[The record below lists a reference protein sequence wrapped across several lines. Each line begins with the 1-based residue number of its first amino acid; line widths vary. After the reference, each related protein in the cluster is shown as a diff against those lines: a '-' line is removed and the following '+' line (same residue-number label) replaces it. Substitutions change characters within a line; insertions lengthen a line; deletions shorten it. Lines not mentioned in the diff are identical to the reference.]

1 MNALLFYAAAF
12 LLALAV
18 LVFVHELGHF
28 LVARWCGVKVLR
40 FSIGFGRVVWSRPFG
55 RDQTEWSLGL
65 IPLGGFVKMLDEG
78 EGDVPAAEVHRAFNR
93 QKVWIRMAIVAAG
106 PLSNLLLAVCIYWG
120 GFWHGVEEL
129 RPVFGAPVAASAAA
143 RAGIEE
149 GETVL
154 KIDGSP
160 VQSWQEVRW
169 KLLSLAADQDSL
181 LLEVINP
188 RQEIAQRRLELAL
201 IREAGWEGDA
211 FETLGLRLFRP
222 KIPPRIGSVSPAGS
236 AENAGL
242 KADDEIVTIDGE
254 RIDSWQQV
262 VLAVRASHDKTMRFG
277 IERQGRLIE
286 LSLTPARVKE
296 GSQEMGRIGASVK
309 DPGIKREDLIVVVRY
324 DPVTA
329 LGKALVETWDKTRF
343 SLVMIG
349 KMLTGE
355 VSWQNISGPVTIA
368 DYAGQSAKHGATP
381 YLKFVALVSI
391 SLGILNLLPIP
402 ILDGGHLLYY
412 VAEIVRGKPLSERC
426 MEIGQKMGM
435 FLLGLLMIFAFYN
448 DLNRLI
454 SG

>member
-242 KADDEIVTIDGE
+242 QADDEIVTIDGE

-262 VLAVRASHDKTMRFG
+262 VLAVRASPDKTMRFG

-286 LSLTPARVKE
+286 LSLTPARVK
-296 GSQEMGRIGASVK
+296 
-309 DPGIKREDLIVVVRY
+309 
-324 DPVTA
+324 
-329 LGKALVETWDKTRF
+329 ALVETWDKTRL